1 MEDERENNFRVWCE
15 LAWRCE
21 LELYNCRDFLKVF
34 FDPLPPNWDMSLHTD
49 SCFWK
54 ASLLYDGAWFLNE
67 CILWLTDCAYL
78 LWSVWMLLR
87 VIRYVMDAWMGG
99 RLIISAALIVL
110 SYTLDWTVT
119 MRGRNVGSSSGKAVL
134 AKCDMAWS
142 HGLVGV
148 TGAMVITNAYT
159 TLVELG
165 TSLHLIV
172 TLLVIITLS
181 WTQDLVSIS
190 ADFPIQNLSL
200 QLF

>member
-1 MEDERENNFRVWCE
+1 
-15 LAWRCE
+15 
-21 LELYNCRDFLKVF
+21 
-34 FDPLPPNWDMSLHTD
+34 
-49 SCFWK
+49 
-54 ASLLYDGAWFLNE
+54 
-67 CILWLTDCAYL
+67 
-78 LWSVWMLLR
+78 
-87 VIRYVMDAWMGG
+87 MDAWMGG

-134 AKCDMAWS
+134 AAKCDMAWS

-172 TLLVIITLS
+172 TLLAIITLS
-181 WTQDLVSIS
+181 
-190 ADFPIQNLSL
+190 
-200 QLF
+200 

>member
-1 MEDERENNFRVWCE
+1 
-15 LAWRCE
+15 
-21 LELYNCRDFLKVF
+21 
-34 FDPLPPNWDMSLHTD
+34 
-49 SCFWK
+49 
-54 ASLLYDGAWFLNE
+54 
-67 CILWLTDCAYL
+67 
-78 LWSVWMLLR
+78 MLIR

-142 HGLVGV
+142 HGLMGI

-181 WTQDLVSIS
+181 
-190 ADFPIQNLSL
+190 
-200 QLF
+200 